1 MEWRE
6 GERETESGER
16 EREREEERE
25 SGRECVCGEERR
37 GGGGVRDGRR
47 GSGGMPQVMLTK
59 THKIWGRCDM

>member
-25 SGRECVCGEERR
+25 SGRECVWRGNE
-37 GGGGVRDGRR
+37 GGGVVRDGRR

-59 THKIWGRCDM
+59 TNKIWGRCDM